1 MHNNLYRPLI
11 RLPKKT
17 EQSVYLPCEYNYSLS
32 EIAAI
37 KKHLPKTLVFVGVDA
52 GEYSDDDKG

>member
-11 RLPKKT
+11 RLSKKT
-17 EQSVYLPCEYNYSLS
+17 EQNVYLPCDYNYSLN
-32 EIAAI
+32 EIATI

-52 GEYSDDDKG
+52 EEYSDEDKS